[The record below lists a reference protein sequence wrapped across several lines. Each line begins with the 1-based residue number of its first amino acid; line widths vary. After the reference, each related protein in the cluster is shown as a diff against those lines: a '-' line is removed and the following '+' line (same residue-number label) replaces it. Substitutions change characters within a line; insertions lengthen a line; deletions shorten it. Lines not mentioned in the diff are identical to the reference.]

1 MGWNKSIY
9 EWIDLR
15 IDNDVIEQVKQLYS
29 VEKCPLV
36 KDKYPMF
43 EWELGILI
51 LDKTQEEA
59 PDMINENELDVED
72 VEINDEDN
80 GKE

>member
-1 MGWNKSIY
+1 
-9 EWIDLR
+9 
-15 IDNDVIEQVKQLYS
+15 
-29 VEKCPLV
+29 
-36 KDKYPMF
+36 MF

-59 PDMINENELDVED
+59 PDMINGNELDVED